1 MIALFNNKHHTR
13 CRCLVMS
20 LPARVISPKG
30 GFMKNY
36 ELMYIIPSQSTDEEK
51 EALIAQ
57 VNGMIEKDGGKIE
70 SVERIGNKKLAY
82 EIQKKHEGFYVLVN
96 FTADSKVPNRLGAL
110 LSITNN
116 ILRYIIVA
124 K

>member
-1 MIALFNNKHHTR
+1 MN
-13 CRCLVMS
+13 S
-20 LPARVISPKG
+20 
-30 GFMKNY
+30 Y

-51 EALIAQ
+51 EALIAL
-57 VNGMIEKDGGKIE
+57 VNSMIEKDGGKIE

-82 EIQKKHEGFYVLVN
+82 EIQKKREGYYVLVN
-96 FTADSKVPNRLGAL
+96 FTAEAIVPNKLGSL
-110 LSITNN
+110 LAITNG

>member
-1 MIALFNNKHHTR
+1 
-13 CRCLVMS
+13 
-20 LPARVISPKG
+20 
-30 GFMKNY
+30 
-36 ELMYIIPSQSTDEEK
+36 MYIIPSQSSDEEK

-57 VNGMIEKDGGKIE
+57 VNSMIEKDNGKIE

-82 EIQKKHEGFYVLVN
+82 EIQKKREGYYVLVN
-96 FTADSKVPNRLGAL
+96 FTANASVPNKLGAL

-116 ILRYIIVA
+116 ILRYVVVA

>member
-1 MIALFNNKHHTR
+1 MN
-13 CRCLVMS
+13 S
-20 LPARVISPKG
+20 
-30 GFMKNY
+30 Y
-36 ELMYIIPSQSTDEEK
+36 ELVYIIPSQSSDEEK

-82 EIQKKHEGFYVLVN
+82 EINKKREGFYVLVN
-96 FTADSKVPNRLGAL
+96 FTADASVPNKVSAL
-110 LSITNN
+110 LRITNN
-116 ILRYIIVA
+116 IMRHIIVA

>member
-1 MIALFNNKHHTR
+1 MN
-13 CRCLVMS
+13 S
-20 LPARVISPKG
+20 
-30 GFMKNY
+30 Y

-82 EIQKKHEGFYVLVN
+82 EIQKKREGYYVLVN
-96 FTADSKVPNRLGAL
+96 FTAESSVPNKLGSL
-110 LSITNN
+110 LAITSN
-116 ILRYIIVA
+116 ILRYIVVA

>member
-1 MIALFNNKHHTR
+1 MN
-13 CRCLVMS
+13 S
-20 LPARVISPKG
+20 
-30 GFMKNY
+30 Y
-36 ELMYIIPSQSTDEEK
+36 EMMYIIPSQSTDEEK

-57 VNGMIEKDGGKIE
+57 VNSMIEKDNGKIE

-82 EIQKKHEGFYVLVN
+82 EINKKREGYYVLVN
-96 FTADSKVPNRLGAL
+96 FTASSSVPNKLGAL

-116 ILRYIIVA
+116 IMRYIIVA

>member
-1 MIALFNNKHHTR
+1 MN
-13 CRCLVMS
+13 S
-20 LPARVISPKG
+20 
-30 GFMKNY
+30 Y

-70 SVERIGNKKLAY
+70 SVERVGNKKLAY
-82 EIQKKHEGFYVLVN
+82 EIQKKREGYYVLVN
-96 FTADSKVPNRLGAL
+96 FTADANVPNKLSSL
-110 LSITNN
+110 LAITNN
-116 ILRYIIVA
+116 ILRYIVVA

>member
-1 MIALFNNKHHTR
+1 
-13 CRCLVMS
+13 
-20 LPARVISPKG
+20 
-30 GFMKNY
+30 MKNY

-70 SVERIGNKKLAY
+70 SVERVGNKKLAY
-82 EIQKKHEGFYVLVN
+82 EIQKMREGFYVLVN
-96 FTADSKVPNRLGAL
+96 FSADAKLPNRLGSL

>member
-1 MIALFNNKHHTR
+1 
-13 CRCLVMS
+13 
-20 LPARVISPKG
+20 
-30 GFMKNY
+30 MKNY
-36 ELMYIIPSQSTDEEK
+36 ELMYIIPSQSSDEEK

-70 SVERIGNKKLAY
+70 SVERVGNKKLAY
-82 EIQKKHEGFYVLVN
+82 EIQKMREGYYVLVN
-96 FTADSKVPNRLGAL
+96 FTSDAKVPNRLGSL